1 MNVRSTP
8 RKLNS
13 LLSIFGMHR
22 TVRVFLAV
30 YTDRRVSLWLKVS
43 ALSGLIYIFSPLDV
57 MPDVS
62 GIGLLDDIIIS
73 LLIMQA
79 FLETAPKAVVDE
91 HLTRL
96 KINPEAVFVNVPRT
110 VNDALELYRWAAE
123 KGFAIGTDRQQA
135 PQPPTAPAEPPP
147 YSRYSAFSDNK
158 E

>member
-1 MNVRSTP
+1 MRSTP

-22 TVRVFLAV
+22 TVRAFLAV
-30 YTDRRVSLWLKVS
+30 YADKRVSLWLKVS

-79 FLETAPKAVVDE
+79 FLETAPQSVVNE
-91 HLTRL
+91 HLERL
-96 KINPEAVFVNVPRT
+96 KINPEQVFVNVPRT
-110 VNDALELYRWAAE
+110 VNDAMELYRWAAE
-123 KGFAIGTDRQQA
+123 KGFARGTEQ
-135 PQPPTAPAEPPP
+135 PQSSEPTQPTEAPP
-147 YSRYSAFSDNK
+147 YSRYSAYSDDK

>member
-1 MNVRSTP
+1 MP

-13 LLSIFGMHR
+13 LLSLFGMHR

-30 YTDRRVSLWLKVS
+30 YTDRRVPFWLKVS

-79 FLETAPKAVVDE
+79 FLETAPQAVVDE

-96 KINPEAVFVNVPRT
+96 KINPEQVFVNVPRT

-123 KGFAIGTDRQQA
+123 KGFARGTG
-135 PQPPTAPAEPPP
+135 QPPGDQPAPPQEPPP
-147 YSRYSAFSDNK
+147 YSRYSAYSGDK